1 MFAIAA
7 NDRRPDTES
16 RAYILTNQA
25 DQWVRAYEEHAYV
38 EEYDGHTI
46 VYDQGP
52 TSWGAYVEDLPVCFS
67 VGATFE
73 ECEIL

>member
-1 MFAIAA
+1 MSAEP
-7 NDRRPDTES
+7 R
-16 RAYILTNQA
+16 
-25 DQWVRAYEEHAYV
+25 DQHTRV

-67 VGATFE
+67 VGETFE
-73 ECEIL
+73 ECERRIKEAIPIYLDAERRHGQHGNSVAS